1 MNKNIFKISLK
12 NIAIIALIAIFFIAD
27 RYLKILALDQ
37 ALRPPLKLIG
47 NFFLFSFTPNYYMAF
62 SLPLSG
68 IILNSIIIAV
78 ILGLIYL
85 IFYLILNDYKPKSSI
100 ILLTIILFG
109 AISNILDRISC
120 GYVIDYFE
128 LRYFTVFNLADA
140 MISLGAIFFVFNSV
154 PPKKL
159 KA

>member
-1 MNKNIFKISLK
+1 MNKNIFRISLK
-12 NIAIIALIAIFFIAD
+12 NIAIILLIAIFFIVD
-27 RYLKILALDQ
+27 RYLKLLALNQ
-37 ALRPPLKLIG
+37 NLQPPVKLIG
-47 NFFLFSFTPNYYMAF
+47 NFFSFNFTPNYYMAF
-62 SLPLSG
+62 SLPFSG
-68 IILNSIIIAV
+68 LVLNSIIIAV
-78 ILGLIYL
+78 IFGLIYL

-140 MISLGAIFFVFNSV
+140 MISLGAIFFLLNSIV
-154 PPKKL
+154 PLKKL
-159 KA
+159 

>member
-27 RYLKILALDQ
+27 RYLKILALNQ
-37 ALRPPLKLIG
+37 ALNPPTKLIG
-47 NFFLFSFTPNYYMAF
+47 EILSFNFTPNYYMAF

-85 IFYLILNDYKPKSSI
+85 IFYLILNEYKPKSSI

-109 AISNILDRISC
+109 AISNILDRITC

-128 LRYFTVFNLADA
+128 LRYFTVFNLADM
-140 MISLGAIFFVFNSV
+140 MISVGALLIIIKGL
-154 PPKKL
+154 KK
-159 KA
+159 